1 MRQRAPGYLLDT
13 STSFNYRSFS
23 PPVKR
28 FPSSLANPAT
38 SFTPSTA
45 SLGTVLQSVVR
56 TAWKSVSKS
65 WFQRAL
71 ISDERDDETMRSDAG
86 RMAWNGDGLSIDGSD
101 SWREV
106 YESLK

>member
-1 MRQRAPGYLLDT
+1 M
-13 STSFNYRSFS
+13 
-23 PPVKR
+23 
-28 FPSSLANPAT
+28 
-38 SFTPSTA
+38 
-45 SLGTVLQSVVR
+45 
-56 TAWKSVSKS
+56 
-65 WFQRAL
+65 